1 MHGNATLNFR
11 NDPKSECSA
20 YADSYYDAAKCLVD
34 KVLHSNGYSDTVIC
48 PIIFLYRHSVELYL
62 KHIILTYNKFNSK
75 NIKQKEDLITHDL
88 KKLFSYAKERLI
100 KLDLW
105 DEENWEDH
113 DYGYKLTELVDYL
126 SMLDASSFVFRYPF
140 NTKDEATLKP
150 HFKLNLFEFSDKA
163 NRICDRLDGACM
175 VVDYAWDC
183 FCDSVM
189 YR

>member
-11 NDPKSECSA
+11 NNPKSECSA

-34 KVLHSNGYSDTVIC
+34 KVRHSNGYRDTVIC

-62 KHIILTYNKFNSK
+62 KHIILTYNRFNSK

-88 KKLFSYAKERLI
+88 KKLFSYAKESLI

-105 DEENWEDH
+105 DEKNLEDNY
-113 DYGYKLTELVDYL
+113 YGDKLIELVDYL
-126 SMLDASSFVFRYPF
+126 SILDASSFTFRYPF
-140 NTKDEATLKP
+140 NTKDKATLKP
-150 HFKLNLFEFSDKA
+150 HFKLNLFEFSDTA
-163 NRICDRLDGACM
+163 NYICDLLGGACM
-175 VVDYAWDC
+175 GVDHVLDC

-189 YR
+189 FR